1 MKTLNKTLAGLVLA
15 TLAAGTAF
23 APVALAD
30 EERVRGRDLMS
41 AEERA
46 AHGSAMRSMNSEQDR
61 NQYREAM
68 HAQMSQRAAEQGKT
82 LAGGPGSGRGGRGSG
97 YGYGYGAADDDHR
110 GYGRQYSEDG
120 GSPYGGGGY
129 GRGGG
134 RAR

>member
-41 AEERA
+41 TEEWE
-46 AHGSAMRSMNSEQDR
+46 AHSSAMRSMNSEQDR

-82 LAGGPGSGRGGRGSG
+82 LAGGPGNGRGGRGS
-97 YGYGYGAADDDHR
+97 GYGYGAADDDHR

-120 GSPYGGGGY
+120 GSPSGGGRY

-134 RAR
+134 RGR